1 MGRGLW
7 PETESWQCGKSFIFF
22 HKDETLAGLLVFVF
36 IFHLDKK
43 KHEVFTLAEQIEL

>member
-1 MGRGLW
+1 MDVDLGVWGGGYGQKPRVGSGR
-7 PETESWQCGKSFIFF
+7 FF

-43 KHEVFTLAEQIEL
+43 T